1 MKKFY
6 TFIFILLF
14 LTFNFNEFSKSY
26 NFFILETNKLFA
38 FKFPLLKKNNNS
50 LNKTISE
57 NSQLN
62 KLAFNTYT
70 LISGDFSTL
79 TFIPSYMFSDYFGFQ
94 YLRDSDASKNGNN
107 SAYVIKVAS
116 RVLNIL
122 NSDQKKILTE
132 LTKDELRDIQKLA
145 RLRITIIKA
154 FYLLFSQNETVSGK
168 SLNKNAVKNFT
179 GKMYELDAKISV
191 FKTEAFAK
199 IYSTLTTEQK
209 NAFESMK
216 YADSPSWPEVKD
228 DNIINKE
235 LSGKSS
241 SFKNTYISF
250 LCDLYSMIYGSS
262 EADSYFNPDRQSFY
276 FGGFYEYKMAE
287 QQNKDSFSSTSYYE
301 NKANDVL
308 KILNFKQK
316 EIFFNLIDNQIDSL
330 RAIVKTRKSLSYE
343 FRKILYGE
351 KIDTSK
357 IYKLACLYGELDG
370 EISCSDLLAFLKI
383 NQTLTP
389 DQRQKIFNLR
399 DTKDDK
405 TVLYYI
411 LTEPVKSDTETFK
424 TDRFFK

>member
-14 LTFNFNEFSKSY
+14 FTFNFNEFSKSY

-154 FYLLFSQNETVSGK
+154 FYLLFSQNE
-168 SLNKNAVKNFT
+168 
-179 GKMYELDAKISV
+179 
-191 FKTEAFAK
+191 
-199 IYSTLTTEQK
+199 
-209 NAFESMK
+209 
-216 YADSPSWPEVKD
+216 
-228 DNIINKE
+228 
-235 LSGKSS
+235 
-241 SFKNTYISF
+241 
-250 LCDLYSMIYGSS
+250 
-262 EADSYFNPDRQSFY
+262 R
-276 FGGFYEYKMAE
+276 
-287 QQNKDSFSSTSYYE
+287 
-301 NKANDVL
+301 
-308 KILNFKQK
+308 
-316 EIFFNLIDNQIDSL
+316 
-330 RAIVKTRKSLSYE
+330 
-343 FRKILYGE
+343 
-351 KIDTSK
+351 
-357 IYKLACLYGELDG
+357 
-370 EISCSDLLAFLKI
+370 
-383 NQTLTP
+383 
-389 DQRQKIFNLR
+389 
-399 DTKDDK
+399 
-405 TVLYYI
+405 
-411 LTEPVKSDTETFK
+411 
-424 TDRFFK
+424 